1 MPDVLARNS
10 LKVNEM
16 NEFVP
21 KPDPLIYLKN
31 LSNTGKIKKS
41 INLIR
46 SSECALSEF
55 AKFNIIATIHRAGH
69 QVLLDHA
76 RWTTPNKFGTIE
88 NTMAAFYIKI
98 ILDIKKFT

>member
-41 INLIR
+41 IKLVR
-46 SSECALSEF
+46 SVACALSDF
-55 AKFNIIATIHRAGH
+55 AKFNIIATIHQAGEH
-69 QVLLDHA
+69 ILVDHT
-76 RWTTPNKFGTIE
+76 RWTTPNKFWD
-88 NTMAAFYIKI
+88 N
-98 ILDIKKFT
+98 